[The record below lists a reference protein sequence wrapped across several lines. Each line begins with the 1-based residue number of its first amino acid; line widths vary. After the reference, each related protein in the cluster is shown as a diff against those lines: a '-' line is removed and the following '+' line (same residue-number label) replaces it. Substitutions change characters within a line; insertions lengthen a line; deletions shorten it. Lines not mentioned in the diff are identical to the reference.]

1 MPTEY
6 GEVGFL
12 TLKKVADYMD
22 AQGTWLLCKLLANC
36 IGTKVKKNTKRQAH
50 RGKKKGKKKKKIGKA

>member
-1 MPTEY
+1 MLTEY

-36 IGTKVKKNTKRQAH
+36 IGTKVKKKYQKAATQ
-50 RGKKKGKKKKKIGKA
+50 GKKKGKKKK